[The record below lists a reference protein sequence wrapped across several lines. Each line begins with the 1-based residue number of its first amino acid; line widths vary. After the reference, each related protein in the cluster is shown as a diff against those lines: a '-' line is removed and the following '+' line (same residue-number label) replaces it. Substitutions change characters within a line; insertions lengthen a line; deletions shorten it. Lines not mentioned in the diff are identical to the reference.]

1 VARNNI
7 ERSKDMNA
15 QALILNLKKN
25 TLEDAESNIHRLE
38 YENYYFTVKIIY
50 NGDYINDKI
59 NKAIDRDNLKVMSKS
74 KSPLYSPSMGYAN
87 ENITVTIPALTL
99 FDEEQISIFN
109 EKYMATVETKSKLEE
124 IIDKYF

>member
-1 VARNNI
+1 
-7 ERSKDMNA
+7 MNA

-38 YENYYFTVKIIY
+38 YENDYFTVKIIY